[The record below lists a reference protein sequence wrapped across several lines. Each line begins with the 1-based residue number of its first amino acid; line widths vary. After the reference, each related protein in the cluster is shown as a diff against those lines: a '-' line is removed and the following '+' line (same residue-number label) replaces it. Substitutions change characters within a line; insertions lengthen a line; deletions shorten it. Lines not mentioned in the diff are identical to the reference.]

1 MEWLVLAVS
10 GGLEAVWS
18 TALGESD
25 GLRRRRP
32 TLLFIAALA
41 LSMIGLAYGMTAI
54 PAGTAYAV
62 SVGIG
67 AVLTIVIG
75 VVRRSETLD
84 VARTAL
90 LTLLVVSL
98 IGLKVVS

>member
-1 MEWLVLAVS
+1 MEWIVLAVS
-10 GGLEAVWS
+10 GGLEAVWA

-32 TLLFIAALA
+32 TLLFIAALV
-41 LSMIGLAYGMTAI
+41 LSMSGLAYGMTAI
-54 PAGTAYAV
+54 PAGAAYAV
-62 SVGIG
+62 WVGIG

-84 VARTAL
+84 VARTGL